1 MSSYQA
7 IQLLAVLSG
16 LLAAGTLF
24 YGTINVPDKD
34 RSWDGEAD
42 HEKARE
48 KRNRVL
54 LAIGI
59 PATGITFL
67 CQLILIFLPT
77 S

>member
-24 YGTINVPDKD
+24 YGTINIPDKD
-34 RSWDGEAD
+34 RSWDGETD
-42 HEKARE
+42 HEKVRE
-48 KRNRVL
+48 SRNRVL
-54 LAIGI
+54 QTIGI
-59 PATGITFL
+59 PATGISFL
-67 CQLILIFLPT
+67 CQLILIFLPM